1 MKTDE
6 ELAEFITKNPLA
18 WRIWMTGYAS
28 GLAQGHQDERATTD
42 QLADL
47 TARRIMTLQDCEE
60 HTRKTTRNTITMGEV
75 AKARANTTIG
85 TYQGGPIP
93 WD

>member
-6 ELAEFITKNPLA
+6 ELAEFITQNPLA
-18 WRIWMTGYAS
+18 WRIWMTGYEA

-42 QLADL
+42 QLADM
-47 TARRIMTLQDCEE
+47 TARRILTLQDLEVQVRTNIKNTLSME
-60 HTRKTTRNTITMGEV
+60 RVFNAREQTTV
-75 AKARANTTIG
+75 G
-85 TYQGGPIP
+85 TYRGGPVE

>member
-28 GLAQGHQDERATTD
+28 GLAQGHLDERATTD

-47 TARRIMTLQDCEE
+47 TARRIMTLQDGEE
-60 HTRKTTRNTITMGEV
+60 HIRKTTRNTIAMGE
-75 AKARANTTIG
+75 AIKARTNTTVG